1 MIVLNNPRILGK
13 QSTRDKR
20 LVDLY
25 LCSSAKREFSIR
37 IRVVI
42 SRVGK
47 LQEIEWVV
55 FSSTSDNEVS
65 VEVRDI
71 ID

>member
-1 MIVLNNPRILGK
+1 M
-13 QSTRDKR
+13 
-20 LVDLY
+20 
-25 LCSSAKREFSIR
+25 
-37 IRVVI
+37 VI

-71 ID
+71 IDLVYVFVWLYREWESYKR